1 MEPLRIGR
9 FAVPVAGSVAL
20 HAAAAA
26 AVLLL
31 GHAAPPAQAPSP
43 IPVDL
48 AFAPSAGTAAAAPP
62 AELAP
67 PPPEAAAAEPP
78 PAAPEPAPAPPQAAA
93 AESPPVAPG
102 PAHTEAPPRRVPP
115 RAVVHQAP
123 AAPAAAVTA
132 EAAPAA
138 PVAPASGPAAAGPSS
153 AWVGALDA
161 WIDAH
166 LDYPEDS
173 RRRGE
178 QGAVLVRLTVAHDGR
193 LLDFALLRGSGYD
206 ELDDA
211 TRAMFRNV
219 RLPAAPLDS
228 DPPQATLSKPV
239 RYVLR

>member
-1 MEPLRIGR
+1 MEPIRIGR
-9 FAVPVAGSVAL
+9 FALPAAASVVL

-31 GHAAPPAQAPSP
+31 GHVAPPAQAPSP
-43 IPVDL
+43 IAVDL
-48 AFAPSAGTAAAAPP
+48 AFAPS
-62 AELAP
+62 
-67 PPPEAAAAEPP
+67 
-78 PAAPEPAPAPPQAAA
+78 PEPAPAPPQAAP
-93 AESPPVAPG
+93 AEPPPVAPE
-102 PAHTEAPPRRVPP
+102 PMHAEAPPRRAPP
-115 RAVVHQAP
+115 RAVARQAP
-123 AAPAAAVTA
+123 AVSAEPAMA

-138 PVAPASGPAAAGPSS
+138 VAPAPGPSVVGPS
-153 AWVGALDA
+153 NAWVGALDA

-178 QGAVLVRLTVAHDGR
+178 QGAVLVRLTVAHDGQ
-193 LLDFALLRGSGYD
+193 LLDFVVLRGSGYD

-211 TRAMFRNV
+211 TRAMFRHV

>member
-9 FAVPVAGSVAL
+9 FAVPVAASVAL

-78 PAAPEPAPAPPQAAA
+78 PAAPEPAPAQVAA

>member
-78 PAAPEPAPAPPQAAA
+78 PAAPEPAPAQVAA